1 MTNKVR
7 RRQFLQTAAVGG
19 AAGIGAWTNLSAAPA
34 PSALVSPGCR
44 GTKVR
49 VAKIYLGKRDAHWP
63 SPRMDV
69 DAEAARYQLEF
80 ARMQKE
86 FADVEFVESALVT
99 TKDQAAALKP
109 KLQDVDGVLA
119 IHLSMASI
127 MPALR
132 EILSAGKPTVL
143 FAAPYSGHE
152 WTGFGPLRQ
161 EPAGALLE
169 CMLTSDLSQLAAAVR
184 PFRAIHHLREAKILN
199 VTARDMSADYLK
211 AIKEK
216 FGTEFVKIGK
226 ERVIDAYEA
235 IADADAKEETDRW
248 ISQAEKIVE
257 PTHEE
262 IFKACKLALALEKIV
277 NEERATG
284 ITSDCYGTM
293 YRQLPAFQC
302 IGFTRLNDMGLAG
315 ICESDLR
322 CAMTHILFQGLS
334 GRPGFIS
341 DPTVDESCKGIVLAH
356 CLGTRKM
363 DGPDGRACPYRIRTV
378 QERQEGVVAQV
389 RMDVGRKVT
398 QAILIGV
405 DLILYFTGE
414 IIAVPDVDRGCRTQI
429 TVKVDGDLEKLWQN
443 WSNGLHRVTCYGDL
457 TADLKRFCRFKGI
470 ALTCEA

>member
-169 CMLTSDLSQLAAAVR
+169 CMLTSDL
-184 PFRAIHHLREAKILN
+184 
-199 VTARDMSADYLK
+199 
-211 AIKEK
+211 
-216 FGTEFVKIGK
+216 
-226 ERVIDAYEA
+226 
-235 IADADAKEETDRW
+235 
-248 ISQAEKIVE
+248 
-257 PTHEE
+257 
-262 IFKACKLALALEKIV
+262 
-277 NEERATG
+277 
-284 ITSDCYGTM
+284 
-293 YRQLPAFQC
+293 
-302 IGFTRLNDMGLAG
+302 
-315 ICESDLR
+315 
-322 CAMTHILFQGLS
+322 
-334 GRPGFIS
+334 
-341 DPTVDESCKGIVLAH
+341 
-356 CLGTRKM
+356 
-363 DGPDGRACPYRIRTV
+363 
-378 QERQEGVVAQV
+378 
-389 RMDVGRKVT
+389 
-398 QAILIGV
+398 
-405 DLILYFTGE
+405 
-414 IIAVPDVDRGCRTQI
+414 
-429 TVKVDGDLEKLWQN
+429 
-443 WSNGLHRVTCYGDL
+443 
-457 TADLKRFCRFKGI
+457 
-470 ALTCEA
+470 

>member
-1 MTNKVR
+1 MKHKVR
-7 RRQFLQTAAVGG
+7 RREFLGVAAGG
-19 AAGIGAWTNLSAAPA
+19 AAGVGAWTRVAAAPA
-34 PSALVSPGCR
+34 ANALVSPGCR

-49 VAKIYLGKRDAHWP
+49 VAKIYLGRHGALWP
-63 SPRMDV
+63 SPRMDL
-69 DAEAARYQLEF
+69 DAEVARYQGEF
-80 ARMQKE
+80 ARMRKE
-86 FADVEFVESALVT
+86 FADVEFLEGGLVA
-99 TKDQAAALKP
+99 TKEAAAALKP
-109 KLQDVDGVLA
+109 GLEDVDGVLA
-119 IHLSMASI
+119 IHLSMGGVL
-127 MPALR
+127 PAIR
-132 EILSAGKPTVL
+132 EILSAGKPTML

-152 WTGFGPLRQ
+152 WVGFGALRK

-169 CMLTSDLSQLAAAVR
+169 CMLTSDLAQLAAAVR

-199 VTARDMSADYLK
+199 VTGRDMPADYLEAVK
-211 AIKEK
+211 AK

-226 ERVIDAYEA
+226 DRVIDAYES
-235 IADADAKEETDRW
+235 IADADARDETERW
-248 ISQAEKIVE
+248 ISGAEQVVE
-257 PTHEE
+257 PTREE
-262 IFKACKLALALEKIV
+262 IFKACKLALALEKVV
-277 NEERATG
+277 NEEGATG

-302 IGFTRLNDMGLAG
+302 IGFTRLNDLGLAG

-322 CAMTHILFQGLS
+322 SAMTHIIFQGLS

-341 DPTVDESCKGIVLAH
+341 DPTVDESCGGIVLAH

-363 DGPDGRACPYRIRTV
+363 DGPEGRACPYRLRTV

-398 QAILIGV
+398 QAILADV
-405 DLILYFTGE
+405 DLLLYFTGE

-429 TVKVDGDLEKLWQN
+429 TVKVDGDAAKLWQN
-443 WSNGLHRVTCYGDL
+443 WSSGLHRVTCYGDL